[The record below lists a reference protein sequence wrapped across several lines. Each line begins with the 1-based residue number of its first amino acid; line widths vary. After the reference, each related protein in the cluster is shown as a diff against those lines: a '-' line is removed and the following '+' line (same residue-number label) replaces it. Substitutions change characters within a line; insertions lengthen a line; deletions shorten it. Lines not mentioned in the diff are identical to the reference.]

1 LPNLFTI
8 SQHRLVAAL
17 GLIASVFAVG
27 YLVASPLVP
36 TAATSIVG
44 EIHRTTG
51 LSKECPEDQ
60 EIGDGFGEKV

>member
-1 LPNLFTI
+1 MNKL
-8 SQHRLVAAL
+8 
-17 GLIASVFAVG
+17 LIIFAVG
-27 YLVASPLVP
+27 YLVASPLVA

-51 LSKECPEDQ
+51 VSKESPEDQ